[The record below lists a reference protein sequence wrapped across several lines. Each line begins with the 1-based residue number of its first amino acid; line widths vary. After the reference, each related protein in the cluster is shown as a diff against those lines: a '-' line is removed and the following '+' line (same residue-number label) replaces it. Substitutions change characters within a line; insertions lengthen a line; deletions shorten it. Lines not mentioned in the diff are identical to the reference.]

1 MQPVV
6 VLCVKG
12 LVVVDLVVLLVVV
25 IELDCGLNGAIVVEV
40 KMLLMPLSKSNISF
54 SSVVAGSLQ

>member
-1 MQPVV
+1 M
-6 VLCVKG
+6 KG
-12 LVVVDLVVLLVVV
+12 LVVVLVVV
-25 IELDCGLNGAIVVEV
+25 VLLDCGLNGAVVVEV